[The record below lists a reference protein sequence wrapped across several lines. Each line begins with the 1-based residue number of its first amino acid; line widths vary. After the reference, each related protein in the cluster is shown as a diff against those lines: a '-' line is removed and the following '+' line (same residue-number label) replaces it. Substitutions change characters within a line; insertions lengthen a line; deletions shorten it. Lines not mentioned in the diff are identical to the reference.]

1 MALLHIIYNKRT
13 MQWCVKLGRITVFAT
28 DCYDIAEDFKLQYE
42 ADRDSDSERMH
53 ALLRMDDAGVL
64 KIPFKKGS

>member
-1 MALLHIIYNKRT
+1 MAILHIIYNKRT

-42 ADRDSDSERMH
+42 ADHNSERIQM
-53 ALLRMDDAGVL
+53 LERQV
-64 KIPFKKGS
+64 I

>member
-1 MALLHIIYNKRT
+1 
-13 MQWCVKLGRITVFAT
+13 MQWCVKLGRITIFAT

-42 ADRDSDSERMH
+42 ADCKSERMH

-64 KIPFKKGS
+64 KFPF